1 MSKRV
6 LLVITGAFAFNGGIA
21 ASTRLAI
28 RALLDS
34 GYELDIFAFNETSD
48 VAEKYAALPG
58 VRYHAGNNA
67 KLSFALMVWRAVL
80 TRRYAFAF
88 SDHINVASI
97 LAPLAWL
104 RLVRYAVRVHLIEA
118 VSPNPDAQG
127 RLGLRAA
134 WRLHAS
140 EFARAEVLK
149 AFPDLKIEVVPL
161 ALNPDTHFDLP
172 ALPPPTLTLS
182 AVDGQARLLGDC
194 VVLLVGRM
202 AAGEQY
208 KGQDVLIRSLPLI
221 LEHCPDAQLVL
232 AGHGD
237 DYPRLLA
244 LAQSLPAA
252 AQARVFMPGY
262 VGADQLE
269 TLYRTCAVFAM
280 PSRGEGFGVVYL
292 EAMRWAKPCL
302 ASRADAAQFIV
313 EHEQTGLLVDDPQAE
328 QEIAAALLRLLTNPA
343 LAQAYGQAGYE
354 RARRLYTFDQ
364 FRAHFIE
371 ALT

>member
-1 MSKRV
+1 MSKRA
-6 LLVITGAFAFNGGIA
+6 LLVITGAFAYSGGIA

-34 GYELDIFAFNETSD
+34 GYELDIFAFNETPD
-48 VAEKYAALPG
+48 AANKYAALPG

-67 KLSFALMVWRAVL
+67 KLGFALMVWWAGL
-80 TRRYAFAF
+80 TRRYACAF

-104 RLVRYAVRVHLIEA
+104 RLVRYIVRVHLIEA
-118 VSPNPDAQG
+118 VAPNPDAQG

-134 WRLHAS
+134 WRIHAS
-140 EFARAEVLK
+140 EFARAEVRK
-149 AFPDLKIEVVPL
+149 AFPDLQIEVVPL
-161 ALNPDTHFDLP
+161 ALDPDTHFDLP
-172 ALPPPTLTLS
+172 TLPPTQMNLQ
-182 AVDGQARLLGDC
+182 AVAGQERALRER

-221 LEHCPDAQLVL
+221 LERCPDAQLVL

-244 LAQSLPAA
+244 LAHSLPAA
-252 AQARVFMPGY
+252 AQERVFMPGY
-262 VGADQLE
+262 VSADQLE

-280 PSRGEGFGVVYL
+280 PSRGEGFGLVYL
-292 EAMRWAKPCL
+292 EAMRWAKPCV

-313 EHEQTGLLVDDPQAE
+313 EHEQTGLLVDDPQDE
-328 QEIAAALLRLLTNPA
+328 REVAAALLRLLTDPA

-354 RARRLYTFDQ
+354 RARRLYSFDQ
-364 FRAHFIE
+364 FRARFIE
-371 ALT
+371 DLT

>member
-1 MSKRV
+1 MSKPV
-6 LLVITGAFAFNGGIA
+6 LLVITGAFAFSGGIA
-21 ASTRLAI
+21 ASTRLVI
-28 RALLDS
+28 RALLDA
-34 GYELDIFAFNETSD
+34 GYELDIFAFNETPD
-48 VAEKYAALPG
+48 AADKYTALPN
-58 VRYHAGNNA
+58 VRYHAGNND
-67 KLSFALMVWRAVL
+67 KLGFALTVWRAVL

-118 VSPNPDAQG
+118 VAPNPDAQG

-134 WRLHAS
+134 WRIHAS
-140 EFARAEVLK
+140 EFGRAEVLK
-149 AFPDLKIEVVPL
+149 AFPDLQIEVVPL
-161 ALNPDTHFDLP
+161 ALDPDTHFDLP
-172 ALPPPTLTLS
+172 ALPPTQMNLT
-182 AVDGQARLLGDC
+182 AVDGQERALGDR

-221 LEHCPDAQLVL
+221 LERCPDVQLVL

-237 DYPRLLA
+237 DFPRLLA

-252 AQARVFMPGY
+252 GQGRIFMPGY
-262 VGADQLE
+262 VSADQLE
-269 TLYRTCAVFAM
+269 TLYQTCAVFAM

-292 EAMRWAKPCL
+292 EAMRWAKPCV

-313 EHEQTGLLVDDPQAE
+313 SHEQTGLLVDDPQAE
-328 QEIAAALLRLLTNPA
+328 QEVAAALLRLLTNPA

-354 RARRLYTFDQ
+354 RARRLYSFDQ
-364 FRAHFIE
+364 FRARFIE